1 MTKYLFSDPLNK
13 EILKK
18 KKEFWILFYILLQLK
33 CSCDNNYYI
42 SLNYIILLLY
52 WL

>member
-18 KKEFWILFYILLQLK
+18 KRILDFVLHSITAEV
-33 CSCDNNYYI
+33 
-42 SLNYIILLLY
+42 
-52 WL
+52 